1 MKRKPRWKSYF
12 SWGVVLGGLGLA
24 GLMVGLLVAG
34 LILLKPVG
42 SPSQSAATTPMVT
55 LIAAPTL
62 TPVISIPTTG
72 ASTATP
78 TSDPSQ
84 QPPPSG
90 PIQIG
95 TYVQIGDTGGA
106 GLRLRSDPGVSSTP
120 LFLGMESEVYQVTK
134 GPQQKDGYTW
144 WFLVAPY
151 DKNRSGW
158 AAADYLVVI
167 QRP

>member
-1 MKRKPRWKSYF
+1 MKNKSWWKSNF
-12 SWGVVLGGLGLA
+12 SWGVLLGGLGLA
-24 GLMVGLLVAG
+24 GLMVGLLIAG
-34 LILLKPVG
+34 LILLRPSEFQTVG
-42 SPSQSAATTPMVT
+42 ATPIVT

-62 TPVISIPTTG
+62 TPVISIPTARATD
-72 ASTATP
+72 ATP
-78 TSDPSQ
+78 TSSPSQ
-84 QPPPSG
+84 QSSSSG